1 MLAGERGIVHTRFGL
16 GNSARPRGL
25 VRNEPNFQFNQ
36 ITPIRDLTLPHTKTV
51 VSVLGVKPFRVG
63 GGEALAREISVQL
76 ATRGWK
82 NVLCFLAPP
91 ADAVR
96 EYLSLPNVAI
106 EVLPDSWKLAWE
118 PTRGLAHILAR
129 YHPEIVHMQ
138 FTGFISPYPWLAK
151 YFGVKKVFFTDQ
163 SSRPE
168 GHVSRRA
175 PLWRRI
181 GTRVANYPLDRVVC
195 ISDYVRDCW
204 VSSDVL
210 PAGRFVRIYNSV
222 DASPCAADGREV
234 RRKYGIPEGRPVV
247 LQVSWVIPE
256 KGFDDLLAAA
266 RLVADQNPAVHFLMA
281 GEGADRQRLMT
292 ETVKAG
298 LEGHVTWT
306 GIVTK
311 PVETGLYA
319 AADVV
324 CQVSRWEEAFG
335 YVIAEALAS
344 GRPVIGTRTG
354 AIPELVR
361 HGQTGF
367 LVERRNPTELAGRI
381 LELLGDPALRR
392 RMGEAGRR
400 LAGEEFNQQINVARL
415 IELYGI

>member
-1 MLAGERGIVHTRFGL
+1 M
-16 GNSARPRGL
+16 P
-25 VRNEPNFQFNQ
+25 
-36 ITPIRDLTLPHTKTV
+36 DTKTL
-51 VSVLGVKPFRVG
+51 VSVLGFEPFRVG
-63 GGEALAREISVQL
+63 GGEALAREVSVQL

-82 NVLCFLAPP
+82 NVLCFLSPP
-91 ADAVR
+91 TEPVR
-96 EYLSLPNVAI
+96 EYLNLPNVSI
-106 EVLPDSWKLAWE
+106 EVLPDSWKLAWK
-118 PTRGLAHILAR
+118 PTLGLARILAR
-129 YHPEIVHMQ
+129 YRPEILSLQ

-151 YFGVKKVFFTDQ
+151 LYGVKKVVFTDQ

-168 GHVSRRA
+168 GYVTRRA
-175 PLWRRI
+175 ALWRRI
-181 GTRVANYPLDRVVC
+181 GTRVANYPLHRVVC
-195 ISDYVRDCW
+195 ISDYVRNSW
-204 VSSDVL
+204 VTFDVL

-222 DASPCAADGREV
+222 DASRCSADGSAL
-234 RRKYGIPEGRPVV
+234 RRKYGIPEDRQVV

-266 RLVADQNPAVHFLMA
+266 RLVVDQNPAVHFLMA
-281 GEGADRQRLMT
+281 GEGADRRRLME

-298 LEGHVTWT
+298 LADHVTWT
-306 GIVTK
+306 GIVAK
-311 PVETGLYA
+311 PIENGLYA

-344 GRPVIGTRTG
+344 GRPVIGTRVG

-361 HGQTGF
+361 QGKTGF
-367 LVERRNPTELAGRI
+367 LVERRDPAELAARI
-381 LELLGDPALRR
+381 LDLVRDAGLRR

-400 LAGEEFNQQINVARL
+400 LAMEEFDQQTNVARL